1 MWLDYFATYL
11 RETFPQF
18 LREKPWNYKDDLCV
32 VGAYDLYGATGE
44 ARWLEPIRASAPFLM
59 DDAGHVTGW
68 QPGGSLR

>member
-32 VGAYDLYGATGE
+32 VGAYDLYGAECLLRFTSPRRG
-44 ARWLEPIRASAPFLM
+44 AVSPPTFLDNPCM
-59 DDAGHVTGW
+59 V
-68 QPGGSLR
+68 R